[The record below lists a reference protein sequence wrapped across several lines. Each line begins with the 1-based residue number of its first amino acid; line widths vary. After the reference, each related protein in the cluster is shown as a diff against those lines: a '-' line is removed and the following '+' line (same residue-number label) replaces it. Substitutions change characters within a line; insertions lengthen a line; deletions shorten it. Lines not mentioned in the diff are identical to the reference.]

1 MQVISGYGLAV
12 VLTASALGVSFFLQQ
27 STHYRILFPFFAA
40 VIISGWHGGRGPAWL
55 SVILTLLAVDYFFG
69 TPLYS
74 WAVSDSDQTFFV
86 PFAVVTVIAGW
97 VSSLRLRSHR
107 WMLRHRAQVEANA
120 LPRVSPHANA
130 EPRVSP
136 HAPVSHLY

>member
-1 MQVISGYGLAV
+1 MRVFSRYGLAV
-12 VLTASALGVSFFLQQ
+12 ALTASALTLSFFLQQ
-27 STHYRILFPFFAA
+27 STHYRFLFPFFAA

-69 TPLYS
+69 SPQYS

-97 VSSLRLRSHR
+97 ASSLRLRSQH
-107 WMLRHRAQVEANA
+107 WMLKHREQVED
-120 LPRVSPHANA
+120 NA
-130 EPRVSP
+130 EPRVSH
-136 HAPVSHLY
+136 HAPVVISIDQS